1 MRKARKHRAIQHRR
15 SNKQTTRKEDG
26 VDLSPP
32 TSPATSDTSEGG
44 AEQTGGGKGDG
55 KEISKRRRSS
65 MAVAQSKSE
74 RLKTGSRSKSFRRS
88 SSRPGMG
95 GKKPSILD
103 GDDDLE
109 GVDNWSKTGDGSS
122 GGDDGL
128 QDDKNYP
135 CNIIT
140 DMIQEEKRRELTV
153 MMINPSTRKPYKK
166 LMLFTAASERDHF
179 VTSIT
184 RAKKVD
190 GIRAAQREDKRA
202 WSLEEQASFKG
213 DLLVKMGEAE
223 AERNFLRLCLLHGQL
238 RDFCVKQRTNEVS
251 GNRRVWREEG
261 GGRSDSM
268 MRRKWTGRW
277 WNRAPVFM

>member
-15 SNKQTTRKEDG
+15 SNEQPKRKEEG
-26 VDLSPP
+26 ADLSPP
-32 TSPATSDTSEGG
+32 TSPATSDTSDGG
-44 AEQTGGGKGDG
+44 TEETGGGKGGG

-65 MAVAQSKSE
+65 MAVARGKSE
-74 RLKTGSRSKSFRRS
+74 RLKTGSQRSKSAQDQRSKSFRRS

-95 GKKPSILD
+95 GKKPSMLD

-128 QDDKNYP
+128 QDDENYS

-190 GIRAAQREDKRA
+190 GIRAAQREDERA
-202 WSLEEQASFKG
+202 WSLEKQTSFKG

-223 AERNFLRLCLLHGQL
+223 AEGDFLRLCLLHGQL

-251 GNRRVWREEG
+251 GNRRILREEG
-261 GGRSDSM
+261 GGRRDSM
-268 MRRKWTGRW
+268 MRRK
-277 WNRAPVFM
+277 